1 MMDLTPDYD
10 MIKVA
15 TRHQELLKEAEEA
28 RLARLATA
36 HQSTLSTRIIS
47 GLGDW
52 LISSGLS
59 LKQHCRNGE
68 SQVYVLFSQ
77 AGQRVE
83 L

>member
-1 MMDLTPDYD
+1 MIDLIPRYD
-10 MIKVA
+10 MIKLT
-15 TRHQELLKEAEEA
+15 TRHAELLREAEEA

-59 LKQHCRNGE
+59 LKQRCRNGE